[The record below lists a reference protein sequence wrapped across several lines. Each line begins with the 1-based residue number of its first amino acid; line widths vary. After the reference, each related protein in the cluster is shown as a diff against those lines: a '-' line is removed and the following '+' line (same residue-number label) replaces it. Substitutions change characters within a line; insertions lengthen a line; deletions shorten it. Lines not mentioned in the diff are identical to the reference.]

1 MRWRVLVAI
10 FGAVPATALGVM
22 AFLGL
27 IYGGGMIVRVELSG
41 ALLVVWFVWCSLGVL
56 GVVGLWLAA
65 LGRDVRPVTLLL
77 GCGLVADGPLVAVL
91 AVALAAGELSWLPV
105 LVVLPPFIVGAV
117 CLVAGIRGRASEEAA
132 VR

>member
-1 MRWRVLVAI
+1 MRWRALVAI

-27 IYGGGMIVRVELSG
+27 IYGSGMIVRVELSG
-41 ALLVVWFVWCSLGVL
+41 ALLVVWCGLGVT

-117 CLVAGIRGRASEEAA
+117 CLVAGIRGRASEEAV